1 MRRDKAG
8 RRLEVQL
15 LYPVRCSEPPG
26 PRVMG
31 VCSRGQGLSVDRG
44 KHRLGIELRNQGWE
58 CRPCW
63 VNGKAKRPAA
73 LDASSVPTERA
84 NRKTPTLSGRQNG
97 PLR

>member
-1 MRRDKAG
+1 MRRDEAG
-8 RRLEVQL
+8 RRLEVQF
-15 LYPVRCSEPPG
+15 LYPVRRSEPPG

-63 VNGKAKRPAA
+63 VNGKARLSAA
-73 LDASSVPTERA
+73 LYASSVQVPRS
-84 NRKTPTLSGRQNG
+84 R
-97 PLR
+97 